1 MKIHRC
7 ILLLLF
13 SKYQTSIH
21 MLLSVPG
28 GMEGATDPEMLKDRF
43 FFKLGLFIHDRRKV
57 MVAFGLISCV
67 LMTSLIGMGA
77 DWAEGFGEDDVESVN
92 AGRLISERFD
102 TAGEQGGPMFRYVV
116 FHPTYNDSDASW
128 QSAVIEALADF
139 ESHEDVTITYSWM
152 VEDVDRKDVIA
163 EDEDGNYAINTIHFD
178 NNRKGAKLIMSDLH
192 ETIDIGGEFEGLATD
207 GIAIDWMFDGR
218 IKNDL
223 VKAEIVSGP
232 LSLLILGIVFG
243 SIMAALLP
251 VGVGLGTVLAA
262 IGMTIWL
269 SNVTDVTVYATNIIS
284 LIGIGVS
291 IDYSLFLVNRF
302 REEIARGH
310 DVRTATAMSSATAGK
325 AVFYSGITV
334 AIGLMG
340 MLFFTNTSLPSLGIG
355 GTIAVF
361 IAMVYSTIVL
371 PAVMAMLG
379 PNVNKWKVP
388 FALDMSAKDDGVWA
402 TVAKRVMDR
411 PWAVLIPVLILLVG
425 AGVPFAYAEF
435 SLSSWAALPPDDE
448 TRQGMELIDEQW
460 PDQAANSIALV
471 IDTDGADPLSEANLM
486 AQHAYIVGLLNDT
499 RVAGG
504 IGVGLPSP
512 EMSVQDVLDFWA
524 APAEFMPA
532 EQSAVRESLRAALI
546 GENATMISL
555 QLVGAQ
561 TDVASREV
569 VEDIREDRDSFLSEM
584 SGDSDR
590 LLVAGFA
597 AYNADN
603 LQAIADNLPRALAFI
618 LIATMFLIFMQVK
631 SVIIPIKAIAMN
643 ILSISASFGMLVW
656 VFQWGYGAE
665 LLNFTPQPIDSGNP
679 VIMFCI
685 VFGLSMDYEVLMLSR
700 IHEEWERT
708 GDNTQAVASGLQK
721 TGGLITGA
729 AAIMVVVFSAFG
741 LSSVVILKQIGLGL
755 ALAIFIDATLV
766 RALVVP
772 STMRLMGKW
781 NWWSPKWLE
790 GLFSSSSSTLADGM
804 DNPAVS
810 INANGQ
816 ESE

>member
-1 MKIHRC
+1 
-7 ILLLLF
+7 
-13 SKYQTSIH
+13 
-21 MLLSVPG
+21 
-28 GMEGATDPEMLKDRF
+28 MEGATDPAMLKDRAF
-43 FFKLGLFIHDRRKV
+43 YKLGLFIHDQKKA
-57 MVAFGLISCV
+57 MMAFGLVSCI
-67 LMTSLIGMGA
+67 LMTGLIGMGA

-92 AGRLISERFD
+92 AGRLISDRFSSED
-102 TAGEQGGPMFRYVV
+102 ESGGPSFRYLV
-116 FHPTYNDSDASW
+116 FHSELNDTSEAW
-128 QSAVIEALADF
+128 QEAVRAALAGF
-139 ESHEDVTITYSWM
+139 ENHPDVSIEYSWDA
-152 VEDVDRKDVIA
+152 EEVDRDDVVA
-163 EDEDGNYAINTIHFD
+163 SDEDGQYALNKVVFNT
-178 NNRKGAKLIMSDLH
+178 NRKEAKSIMNDLH
-192 ETIDIGGEFEGLATD
+192 DSVDLERGFDGWMTD
-207 GIAIDWMFDGR
+207 GIAVDWTFDDR

-223 VKAEIVSGP
+223 IKAELVSGP

-243 SIMAALLP
+243 SLIAALLP
-251 VGVGLGTVLAA
+251 VGVGVGTVLAA

-302 REEIARGH
+302 REELDRGH
-310 DVRTATAMSSATAGK
+310 DVRTATAMSCATAGK

-355 GTIAVF
+355 GTIAVT

-371 PAVMAMLG
+371 PAVMAWLG
-379 PNVNKWKVP
+379 PRVNSLKIP
-388 FALDMSAKDDGVWA
+388 YALDMSARDDGMWA
-402 TVAKRVMDR
+402 RIAKRVMDR
-411 PWAVLIPVLILLVG
+411 PWAVLIPTLVLLIG
-425 AGVPFAYAEF
+425 AGLPFAYAEF
-435 SLSSWAALPPDDE
+435 SLSSWKALPPDDE
-448 TRQGMELIDEQW
+448 SRLGMELIDEQW
-460 PDQAANSIALV
+460 PDQAANSIFLV
-471 IDTDGADPLSEANLM
+471 IDTDGADPLSEVNLR
-486 AQHAYIVGLLNDT
+486 AQHAYLTELLDDE
-499 RVAGG
+499 RVSGG

-512 EMSVQDVLDFWA
+512 GMTADEVVQYWNTPD
-524 APAEFMPA
+524 EFLTA
-532 EQSAVRESLRAALI
+532 EQVAMRESLRGAFV
-546 GENATMISL
+546 GNDATMISL

-561 TDVASREV
+561 TNVDSREV
-569 VEDIREDRDSFLSEM
+569 VEDIRNERGAFLDDLTGEN
-584 SGDSDR
+584 DR

-603 LQAIADNLPRALAFI
+603 LKAIADNLPRALAFI
-618 LIATMFLIFMQVK
+618 LIATTFLIFMQVK
-631 SVIIPIKAIAMN
+631 SVVIPIKAIAMN

-708 GDNTQAVASGLQK
+708 GDNTLAVASGLQK

-741 LSSVVILKQIGLGL
+741 LSSVIILKQIGLGL

-781 NWWSPKWLE
+781 NWWAPAFLRGSGSPSPTAFE
-790 GLFSSSSSTLADGM
+790 TSNHTATSVE
-804 DNPAVS
+804 NE
-810 INANGQ
+810 Q
-816 ESE
+816 E

>member
-1 MKIHRC
+1 
-7 ILLLLF
+7 
-13 SKYQTSIH
+13 
-21 MLLSVPG
+21 
-28 GMEGATDPEMLKDRF
+28 MEGATDPEMLKDRAF
-43 FFKLGLFIHDRRKV
+43 YKLGLFIHDRKKA
-57 MVAFGLISCV
+57 MMAFGLVSCL
-67 LMTSLIGMGA
+67 LMTGLITMGA

-92 AGRLISERFD
+92 AGRLISERFSTD
-102 TAGEQGGPMFRYVV
+102 DGNSGPSFRYLV
-116 FHPTYNDSDASW
+116 FHPELNDSSEVW
-128 QSAVIEALADF
+128 QNAVRAALADF
-139 ESHEDVTITYSWM
+139 SDHPDVVIEFSWDIDEVDREDVVAS
-152 VEDVDRKDVIA
+152 DA
-163 EDEDGNYAINTIHFD
+163 DGQYAINKVVFNT
-178 NNRKGAKLIMSDLH
+178 NRKEAKSIMDDLH
-192 ETIDIGGEFEGLATD
+192 ESVNIDDDFEGWMTD
-207 GIAIDWMFDGR
+207 GIAVDWTFDDR

-223 VKAEIVSGP
+223 IKAELVSGP
-232 LSLLILGIVFG
+232 LSLMILGLVFG
-243 SIMAALLP
+243 SLIAALLP
-251 VGVGLGTVLAA
+251 VGVGIGTVLAA

-302 REEIARGH
+302 REELGRGH
-310 DVRTATAMSSATAGK
+310 DVRTATAMSCATAGK

-355 GTIAVF
+355 GTIAVT

-371 PAVMAMLG
+371 PAVMAWLG
-379 PNVNKWKVP
+379 HRVNSLKIP
-388 FALDMSAKDDGVWA
+388 YALDMSAKDDGMWA
-402 TVAKRVMDR
+402 RIAKRVMDR
-411 PWAVLIPVLILLVG
+411 PWAVLIPTLVLLIG
-425 AGVPFAYAEF
+425 AGLPFAYAEF
-435 SLSSWAALPPDDE
+435 SLSSWKALPPDDE
-448 TRQGMELIDEQW
+448 SRLGMELIDEQW
-460 PDQAANSIALV
+460 PDQAANSIFLV
-471 IDTDGADPLSEANLM
+471 IDTDGADPLSEVNLR
-486 AQHAYIVGLLNDT
+486 AQHAYLTELLNDS

-504 IGVGLPSP
+504 IGVGLPAP
-512 EMSVQDVLDFWA
+512 DMSADDVVQYWS
-524 APAEFMPA
+524 APDAFLTA
-532 EQSAVRESLRAALI
+532 EQIAMRESLRSAFV
-546 GENATMISL
+546 GDDATMMSV
-555 QLVGAQ
+555 QLKGAQ
-561 TDVASREV
+561 TNVDSREV
-569 VEDIREDRDSFLSEM
+569 VEDIRNERGGFLDELT
-584 SGDSDR
+584 GENDR

-603 LQAIADNLPRALAFI
+603 LEAIADNLPRALAFI
-618 LIATMFLIFMQVK
+618 LIATTFLIFMQVR
-631 SVIIPIKAIAMN
+631 SVVIPLKAIAMN

-708 GDNTQAVASGLQK
+708 GDNTLAVANGLQK

-741 LSSVVILKQIGLGL
+741 LSSVIILKQIGLGL

-781 NWWSPKWLE
+781 NWWAPAFLRGSKP
-790 GLFSSSSSTLADGM
+790 TDHA
-804 DNPAVS
+804 AVS
-810 INANGQ
+810 GTSPPQGTAKTEQ
-816 ESE
+816 E

>member
-1 MKIHRC
+1 
-7 ILLLLF
+7 
-13 SKYQTSIH
+13 
-21 MLLSVPG
+21 
-28 GMEGATDPEMLKDRF
+28 MEGATDPEMLKDRAF
-43 FFKLGLFIHDRRKV
+43 YKLGLFIHDRKKA
-57 MVAFGLISCV
+57 MMAFGLVSCL
-67 LMTSLIGMGA
+67 LMTGLITMGA

-92 AGRLISERFD
+92 AGRLISERFSTD
-102 TAGEQGGPMFRYVV
+102 DGNSGPSFRYLV
-116 FHPTYNDSDASW
+116 FHPELNDSSEVW
-128 QSAVIEALADF
+128 QNAVRAALSDFSDHPDVVIEFSWDID
-139 ESHEDVTITYSWM
+139 EVDREDVVAS
-152 VEDVDRKDVIA
+152 DA
-163 EDEDGNYAINTIHFD
+163 DGQYAINKVVFNT
-178 NNRKGAKLIMSDLH
+178 NRKEAKSIMDDLH
-192 ETIDIGGEFEGLATD
+192 ESVNIDDDFEGWMTD
-207 GIAIDWMFDGR
+207 GIAVDWTFDDR

-223 VKAEIVSGP
+223 IKAELVSGP
-232 LSLLILGIVFG
+232 LSLMILGLVFG
-243 SIMAALLP
+243 SLIAALLP
-251 VGVGLGTVLAA
+251 VGVGIGTVLAA

-302 REEIARGH
+302 REELGRGH
-310 DVRTATAMSSATAGK
+310 DVRTATAMSCATAGK

-355 GTIAVF
+355 GTIAVT

-371 PAVMAMLG
+371 PAVMAWLG
-379 PNVNKWKVP
+379 HRVNSLKIP
-388 FALDMSAKDDGVWA
+388 YALDMSAKDDGMWA
-402 TVAKRVMDR
+402 RIAKRVMDR
-411 PWAVLIPVLILLVG
+411 PWAVLIPTLVLLIG
-425 AGVPFAYAEF
+425 AGLPFAYAEF
-435 SLSSWAALPPDDE
+435 SLSSWKALPPDDE
-448 TRQGMELIDEQW
+448 SRLGMELIDEQW
-460 PDQAANSIALV
+460 PDQAANSIFLV
-471 IDTDGADPLSEANLM
+471 IDTDGADPLSEVNLR
-486 AQHAYIVGLLNDT
+486 AQHAYLTELLNDS

-504 IGVGLPSP
+504 IGVGLPAP
-512 EMSVQDVLDFWA
+512 DMSADDVVQYWS
-524 APAEFMPA
+524 APDAFLTA
-532 EQSAVRESLRAALI
+532 EQIAMRESLRSAFV
-546 GENATMISL
+546 GDDATMMSV
-555 QLVGAQ
+555 QLKGAQ
-561 TDVASREV
+561 TNVDSREV
-569 VEDIREDRDSFLSEM
+569 VEDIRNERGGFLDEL
-584 SGDSDR
+584 SGENDR

-603 LQAIADNLPRALAFI
+603 LEAIADNLPRALAFI
-618 LIATMFLIFMQVK
+618 LIATTFLIFMQVR
-631 SVIIPIKAIAMN
+631 SVVIPLKAIAMN

-708 GDNTQAVASGLQK
+708 GDNTLAVANGLQK

-741 LSSVVILKQIGLGL
+741 LSSVIILKQIGLGL

-781 NWWSPKWLE
+781 NWWAPAFLRGSKP
-790 GLFSSSSSTLADGM
+790 TDHA
-804 DNPAVS
+804 AVS
-810 INANGQ
+810 GTSPPQGTAKTEQ
-816 ESE
+816 E

>member
-1 MKIHRC
+1 
-7 ILLLLF
+7 
-13 SKYQTSIH
+13 
-21 MLLSVPG
+21 
-28 GMEGATDPEMLKDRF
+28 MEGATDPEMLKDRAF
-43 FFKLGLFIHDRRKV
+43 YKLGLFIHDRKKA
-57 MVAFGLISCV
+57 MMAFGLVSCL
-67 LMTSLIGMGA
+67 LMTGLITMGA

-92 AGRLISERFD
+92 AGRLISERFSTD
-102 TAGEQGGPMFRYVV
+102 DGNSGPSFRYLV
-116 FHPTYNDSDASW
+116 FHPELNDSSEVW
-128 QSAVIEALADF
+128 QNAVRAALADF
-139 ESHEDVTITYSWM
+139 SDHPDVVIEFSWDIDEVDREDVVAS
-152 VEDVDRKDVIA
+152 DA
-163 EDEDGNYAINTIHFD
+163 NGQYAINKVVFST
-178 NNRKGAKLIMSDLH
+178 NRKEAKSIMDDLH
-192 ETIDIGGEFEGLATD
+192 ESVDIDDDFEGWMTD
-207 GIAIDWMFDGR
+207 GIAVDWTFDDR

-223 VKAEIVSGP
+223 IKAELVSGP
-232 LSLLILGIVFG
+232 LSLMILGLVFG
-243 SIMAALLP
+243 SLIAALLP
-251 VGVGLGTVLAA
+251 VGVGIGTVLAA

-302 REEIARGH
+302 REELGRGH
-310 DVRTATAMSSATAGK
+310 DVRTATAMSCATAGK

-355 GTIAVF
+355 GTIAVT

-371 PAVMAMLG
+371 PAVMAWLG
-379 PNVNKWKVP
+379 HRVNSLKIP
-388 FALDMSAKDDGVWA
+388 YALDMSAKDDGMWA
-402 TVAKRVMDR
+402 RIAKRVMDR
-411 PWAVLIPVLILLVG
+411 PWAVLIPTLVLLIG
-425 AGVPFAYAEF
+425 AGLPFAYAEF
-435 SLSSWAALPPDDE
+435 SLSSWKALPPDDE
-448 TRQGMELIDEQW
+448 SRLGMELIDEQW
-460 PDQAANSIALV
+460 PDQAANSIFLV
-471 IDTDGADPLSEANLM
+471 IDTDGADPLSEVNLR
-486 AQHAYIVGLLNDT
+486 AQHAYLTELLNDS

-504 IGVGLPSP
+504 IGVGLPAP
-512 EMSVQDVLDFWA
+512 DMSADDVVQYWS
-524 APAEFMPA
+524 APDAFLTA
-532 EQSAVRESLRAALI
+532 EQIAMRESLRSAFV
-546 GENATMISL
+546 GDDATMMSV
-555 QLVGAQ
+555 QLKGAQ
-561 TDVASREV
+561 TNVDSREV
-569 VEDIREDRDSFLSEM
+569 VEDIRNERGGFLDELT
-584 SGDSDR
+584 GENDR

-603 LQAIADNLPRALAFI
+603 LEAIADNLPRALAFI
-618 LIATMFLIFMQVK
+618 LIATTFLIFMQVR
-631 SVIIPIKAIAMN
+631 SVVIPLKAIAMN

-708 GDNTQAVASGLQK
+708 GDNTLAVANGLQK

-741 LSSVVILKQIGLGL
+741 LSSVIILKQIGLGL

-781 NWWSPKWLE
+781 NWWAPAFLRGSKP
-790 GLFSSSSSTLADGM
+790 TDHA
-804 DNPAVS
+804 AVS
-810 INANGQ
+810 GTSPPQGTAKTEQ
-816 ESE
+816 E